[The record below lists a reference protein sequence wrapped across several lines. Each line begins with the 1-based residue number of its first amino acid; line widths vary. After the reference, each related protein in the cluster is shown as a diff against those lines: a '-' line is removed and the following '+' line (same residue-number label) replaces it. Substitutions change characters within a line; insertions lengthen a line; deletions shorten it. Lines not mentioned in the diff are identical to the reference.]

1 MKLIQIKIVG
11 CANLLLIVMESIDRR
26 VVMERGKYKVNI
38 IFNHHGLCLTKS
50 LALGGIATISLFSW
64 WPIKVFRP
72 CPSYLA
78 AGYMY
83 RREGQTMDQV
93 LFSEPSNKM
102 KAKLAAMREIAVEEA
117 AMKKESQDAGSN
129 LSSEEEEFLNQRFNK
144 DK

>member
-1 MKLIQIKIVG
+1 MFRFI
-11 CANLLLIVMESIDRR
+11 
-26 VVMERGKYKVNI
+26 
-38 IFNHHGLCLTKS
+38 
-50 LALGGIATISLFSW
+50 GGIATIPLFSW

-78 AGYMY
+78 AGYVY

-102 KAKLAAMREIAVEEA
+102 KAKLAAMREIEVEEA
-117 AMKKESQDAGSN
+117 TMKKESQDPSVK
-129 LSSEEEEFLNQRFNK
+129 LSSDEEDFLNQRFNK